1 MLFSGFTRLTPLR
14 PPYSY
19 ESWIIYNFLTLCF
32 AYVGGPG
39 QVVTAQEGKSVHPS
53 CIHGTCCLPTLNID
67 GFFLR
72 GCKQGALQFV
82 ILKPIMAL
90 ATLFLE
96 AGGYYADGEFRADRG
111 YAYLAFMYNICYT
124 VALYAL
130 LLFYVAAADLL
141 KPHKPILKF
150 VVVKSVV
157 FLTFWQSLACSFMVN
172 LGILYDGEEA
182 RKLQNFLIC
191 VEMVLASFGLIFAFP
206 YTTYYA
212 GAPDNFYD
220 AVRHAASVHDVY
232 ADIVHQFAGRY
243 GGYVLYSEDTEA
255 APKRHYIRER
265 MDAAM
270 LAAAMAVKQGAEGM
284 AHVVKEGKLGEVMRD
299 GVLDFTREF
308 KSGVME
314 VAALTKDGRLGGLVL
329 ENVKHIGE
337 ATLDG
342 VTKASHGIA
351 DGITK
356 LDALARR
363 VKEDGVVP
371 LTRAHGQGGSGDKA
385 ARTSAASPFAGIGT
399 YDSFRRHSSDGLSGA
414 SMRMRAAAVAA
425 AMAGASGEEGMGSVE
440 MQSVPLDDVDA
451 SEAAR
456 LIEDAWRGGNQAAG
470 DLGAR
475 SSSSNAPSSAAASTG
490 HSSRCH
496 SPPPVLPMPQEGAT
510 RSGALSPPRVAVA
523 TLPPTAVTDA
533 DFDGVNY
540 RYMRPAQA
548 RPRVARP
555 SAGAAR
561 VAPLFAPEPLAW
573 RGIPMVPLDDE
584 TTADAAAAAD
594 PSASVVP
601 PPLPPPEFQ
610 HQWEEPPA
618 PLPPPPS
625 PAVPAPHHTAT
636 VASPLPDAPVAAP
649 PPPPAATPAAVS
661 RRAALLM
668 VATAAAAPEV
678 DDAQEGDLDEDQE
691 QPLSPVGGGS
701 SVASFAG
708 DEFEAPLSAGP
719 PPPSPPPHGEDDNPF
734 E

>member
-1 MLFSGFTRLTPLR
+1 M
-14 PPYSY
+14 
-19 ESWIIYNFLTLCF
+19 
-32 AYVGGPG
+32 GGPG

-53 CIHGTCCLPTLNID
+53 CIHGTCCLPTMTID

-96 AGGYYADGEFRADRG
+96 AGGLYADGEFRADRG
-111 YAYLAFMYNICYT
+111 YAYLSFMYNICYT

-141 KPHKPILKF
+141 APHKPILKF

-212 GAPDNFYD
+212 GAPDSFYD

-243 GGYVLYSEDTEA
+243 GGYILYSEDTEA

-299 GVLDFTREF
+299 GVLDFTREI

-314 VAALTKDGRLGGLVL
+314 VAALTKDGRLGGVVL
-329 ENVKHIGE
+329 SNVKHIGE

-363 VKEDGVVP
+363 VKEESVVP
-371 LTRAHGQGGSGDKA
+371 LSTALGRATGHGGGGSGDKA
-385 ARTSAASPFAGIGT
+385 ARTSAASPFAGIGS
-399 YDSFRRHSSDGLSGA
+399 YDSFRRHSNDGLSGA

-425 AMAGASGEEGMGSVE
+425 AMAGAGAGGEEEPMGSVE
-440 MQSVPLDDVDA
+440 MQSVPLDEVDA

-456 LIEDAWRGGNQAAG
+456 LIEDAWRGGGQAAG

-475 SSSSNAPSSAAASTG
+475 TSSSSALAPAATAG
-490 HSSRCH
+490 HSSRPL
-496 SPPPVLPMPQEGAT
+496 SPPPVLPMPQDGGAT

-523 TLPPTAVTDA
+523 SLPSTAVTDD
-533 DFDGVNY
+533 DFDGVRY
-540 RYMRPAQA
+540 RYMRPAQN
-548 RPRVARP
+548 RPRPPR
-555 SAGAAR
+555 SSGGAAR

-573 RGIPMVPLDDE
+573 RGIPVVPLDDE
-584 TTADAAAAAD
+584 ANADDSAAD
-594 PSASVVP
+594 VAP

-610 HQWEEPPA
+610 HQWEEA
-618 PLPPPPS
+618 PPPPPP
-625 PAVPAPHHTAT
+625 PAAPAPHHTA
-636 VASPLPDAPVAAP
+636 VAASPSPAMHAPAP
-649 PPPPAATPAAVS
+649 PPALAATPAAVS

-668 VATAAAAPEV
+668 VATAAAAAPG
-678 DDAQEGDLDEDQE
+678 DDDDVADEAEEEDQE

-708 DEFEAPLSAGP
+708 DEFEASLSAGP
-719 PPPSPPPHGEDDNPF
+719 PPPPPPPHGEDDNPF
-734 E
+734 A